1 MRHFLS
7 LALPIAVLAGSM
19 GEAAS
24 STFLIAPTGP
34 SQRGT
39 PSGLRAPLSAVD
51 VAPVT
56 VVAEGDLAL
65 TTGTVEKTGSEFH
78 RQLPPMRAGPVSA
91 GGGYLLSGRAAH
103 GLGAWQR
110 LDCGGRGRCH
120 ACLNG
125 PDGLTDSA
133 QNVIPWLATGAV
145 LTKTLPAP
153 PWPVH
158 RSPARAQIHP
168 DPHPTPRRSFVQ

>member
-7 LALPIAVLAGSM
+7 LALPIAVLAGGM

-24 STFLIAPTGP
+24 PTFLIAPAGP
-34 SQRGT
+34 LQRGT
-39 PSGLRAPLSAVD
+39 PGGLRAPFSAVD
-51 VAPVT
+51 IAPVT
-56 VVAEGDLAL
+56 VAAEGDLAV

-91 GGGYLLSGRAAH
+91 GEGYLLSGRAAH

-133 QNVIPWLATGAV
+133 QNVIPWLATGGV
-145 LTKTLPAP
+145 STKTLPAP
-153 PWPVH
+153 SLA
-158 RSPARAQIHP
+158 SPLFSRESADQ
-168 DPHPTPRRSFVQ
+168 T